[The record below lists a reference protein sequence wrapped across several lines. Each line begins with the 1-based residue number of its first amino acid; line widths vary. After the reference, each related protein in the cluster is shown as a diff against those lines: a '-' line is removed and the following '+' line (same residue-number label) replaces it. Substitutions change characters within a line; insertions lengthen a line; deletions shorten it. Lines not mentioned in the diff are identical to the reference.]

1 MLFTVS
7 TIINTISNMS
17 PKMLYAVG
25 LFIAS
30 MTSMAINTSSH
41 EQTNAAYPF
50 LERMRPLS
58 LLEGDGVSLM
68 LQFIAFFIS
77 ILHNQFNCLCSKGT
91 NKFSN
96 CKINANYLANINDFY
111 AHQSIYRR
119 MFTEKQWI

>member
-7 TIINTISNMS
+7 KIINTIINMS

-25 LFIAS
+25 LSIAS
-30 MTSMAINTSSH
+30 MTSMAINSSSH

-50 LERMRPLS
+50 LERMRHLS

-68 LQFIAFFIS
+68 LQFIAFFIF
-77 ILHNQFNCLCSKGT
+77 ILHNQCLRSKDT

-96 CKINANYLANINDFY
+96 CKINANYLANINDFLL
-111 AHQSIYRR
+111 QSIYLS
-119 MFTEKQWI
+119 